1 MKIAVLMTVHNRKQ
15 TTVRCLQR
23 LVINDKCKVISD
35 GGLDVFVVD
44 DGSTDGTSEEVEK
57 IGGISPDRRE
67 SRSELNAGC
76 GEWKIHLIPGT
87 GNLYWAKGMRLAW
100 ETAVEQGDYDGYLW
114 LNDDVELAADALE
127 RLATTLQ
134 LQLETPTIIV
144 GECVNAK
151 GEVTYG
157 IKGDLFDGNFVYVPR
172 SVYEKIGMICGD
184 YAHAWADSDYA
195 LKAKRA
201 GVNVVSCGV
210 IGKCEWHELRPRL
223 KGKSLKERVRL
234 LKDPKGWNLHDL
246 WLYRQRNWGVCA
258 AVVSCVHL
266 VLHVLIGER

>member
-23 LVINDKCKVISD
+23 LMINDKCKVISD
-35 GGLDVFVVD
+35 GGLDIFLVD
-44 DGSTDGTSEEVEK
+44 DGSTDGTSEEVK
-57 IGGISPDRRE
+57 K
-67 SRSELNAGC
+67 L
-76 GEWKIHLIPGT
+76 GEGERWKIHLIRGT
-87 GNLYWAKGMRLAW
+87 GSLYWAKGMRLAW
-100 ETAVEQGDYDGYLW
+100 ETAVEHGDYDGYLW

-127 RLATTLQ
+127 KLATTLQ

-246 WLYRQRNWGVCA
+246 WLYRRRNWGICA
-258 AVVSCVHL
+258 AIVSCAHL
-266 VLHVLIGER
+266 ICHVLMGER

>member
-1 MKIAVLMTVHNRKQ
+1 MRIAVLMTCYNRVE
-15 TTVRCLQR
+15 TTIRCL
-23 LVINDKCKVISD
+23 K
-35 GGLDVFVVD
+35 GLLAQVGNGRVEGVESVEVFVVD
-44 DGSTDGTSEEVEK
+44 DGSTDGTGDSLTQ
-57 IGGISPDRRE
+57 IAS
-67 SRSELNAGC
+67 SRL
-76 GEWKIHLIPGT
+76 HLIRGT
-87 GNLYWAKGMRLAW
+87 GNLYWAKGMHLAW
-100 ETAVEQGDYDGYLW
+100 KTCLQHEVEKVGGERYDGFLW

-172 SVYEKIGMICGD
+172 NVYEKIGMICGD

-210 IGKCEWHELRPRL
+210 IGKCEGHELRPRL

-246 WLYRQRNWGVCA
+246 WLYRRRNWGVCA
-258 AVVSCVHL
+258 AVVSCAHL

>member
-1 MKIAVLMTVHNRKQ
+1 MRIAMLMTCYNRVE
-15 TTVRCLQR
+15 TTIRCL
-23 LVINDKCKVISD
+23 K
-35 GGLDVFVVD
+35 GLLAQVGNGRVEGVESVEVFVVD
-44 DGSTDGTSEEVEK
+44 DGSTDGTGEEVEK
-57 IGGISPDRRE
+57 IGG
-67 SRSELNAGC
+67 
-76 GEWKIHLIPGT
+76 EWKIHLIRGT
-87 GNLYWAKGMRLAW
+87 GSLYWAKGMRLAW
-100 ETAVEQGDYDGYLW
+100 KMCLQHEVEKVGGGGERYDGFLW
-114 LNDDVELAADALE
+114 LNDDVELATDALE
-127 RLATTLQ
+127 KLATALP

-258 AVVSCVHL
+258 AVVSCAHL